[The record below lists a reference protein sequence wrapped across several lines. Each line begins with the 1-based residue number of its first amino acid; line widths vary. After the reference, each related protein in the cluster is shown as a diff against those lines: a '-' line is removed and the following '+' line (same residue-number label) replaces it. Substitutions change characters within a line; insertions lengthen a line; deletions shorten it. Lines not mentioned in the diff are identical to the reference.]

1 MEKTALSG
9 RDLLAALAVVL
20 IWGTNFVAMKMALHN
35 FTPLQLGAA
44 RYVFAVLPLLLFIRP
59 PKLAWQ
65 WVVLYGLAQGV
76 GQFGLLFLALQVG
89 MTAALA
95 SVLVQT
101 QVFFTALFS
110 FALLAER
117 PSRALLGG
125 LLLAA
130 LGLCCFAVNYLQPAL
145 AATANA
151 TAATTTALGF
161 VLCLGAAAMW
171 AVSNIVVR
179 RAQRATPGFA
189 VLPFMVWSSLVPI
202 LPFIALSLALDAPAS
217 RWHWTAA
224 PWSSWLAVA
233 YLGWMATILAYALW
247 TGLLKRHA
255 VNRVAP
261 FSLGVPL
268 IGIATGMLVL
278 GDVVTAWQ
286 WAGIALVVAA
296 LACVVFG
303 ERWLKSRANS
313 GPKAG
318 RSVAPPTA
326 APAPHSTT

>member
-1 MEKTALSG
+1 MDKAALSG
-9 RDLLAALAVVL
+9 RDLLAAVCVVL
-20 IWGTNFVAMKMALHN
+20 IWGTNFVAMKMALHH

-59 PKLAWQ
+59 PKLHWR
-65 WVVLYGLAQGV
+65 WLVLYGLAQGV

-101 QVFFTALFS
+101 QVFFTALLG
-110 FALLAER
+110 FALLGER

-130 LGLCCFAVNYLQPAL
+130 LGLGCFGVNYLQPELTTSAGG
-145 AATANA
+145 
-151 TAATTTALGF
+151 TTAVGF
-161 VLCLGAAAMW
+161 VLCLAAAAMW
-171 AVSNIVVR
+171 ATANIVVR
-179 RAQRATPGFA
+179 RAQRESPGFA

-202 LPFIALSLALDAPAS
+202 LPFVALSLAVDAPAS
-217 RWHWTAA
+217 RWQWITA

-268 IGIATGMLVL
+268 IGVATGMLVQ
-278 GDVVTAWQ
+278 GDVITAWQ

-296 LACVVFG
+296 LACVLFG
-303 ERWLKSRANS
+303 ERWLHVKR
-313 GPKAG
+313 
-318 RSVAPPTA
+318 VAPT
-326 APAPHSTT
+326 